1 MIRLYVAAVHALSR
15 ASGVVASLLF
25 ALAMLVICEM
35 ISLRYVFRAPTIWQT
50 DFVVYSA
57 TAAVFLGAP
66 YVLLTRGHV
75 GVDFVVNAAKGHL
88 QRRLTTAGAVLGL
101 LFCVAMT
108 VASAL
113 YVREAVDQGWRT
125 SGVWQ
130 IPQWIPALPLPVGF
144 GMLCLQ
150 YVADL
155 LQPVLDTAHAG
166 IPASVEP
173 RAVLG
178 PTSPSMFKDA

>member
-15 ASGVVASLLF
+15 AFGVVASVLF

-35 ISLRYVFRAPTIWQT
+35 IFLRYVFRAPTIWQT

-75 GVDFVVNAAKGHL
+75 GVDFVVSAAKSHV
-88 QRRLTTAGAVLGL
+88 QRWLTTAGAVLGL

-108 VASAL
+108 VASGL
-113 YVREAVDQGWRT
+113 YVYEAFDQGWRT

-144 GMLCLQ
+144 GLLCLQ
-150 YVADL
+150 YLADL
-155 LQPVLDTAHAG
+155 LQPVVT
-166 IPASVEP
+166 
-173 RAVLG
+173 
-178 PTSPSMFKDA
+178 PTSPSMFRDA